1 MNHTILFVDDEPN
14 ILHSMGR
21 AFRNQPYKTYTS
33 RSAEEAISI
42 LKAHDIDLIV
52 SDENMPGMS
61 GTKLLAWVAE
71 HFPDIVRIVL
81 TGQPSVPSAMRA
93 INEGGVYR
101 FLTKPCD
108 VVELGLI
115 VSRALEEKEA
125 SKKSRELL
133 ESTLSQLEDAE
144 QAKTYVEQ
152 RILKFRSH
160 IEKLEQEKAEV
171 KTAENSKDNDI
182 LATMSH
188 EIRTPLTA
196 ILGYTDLMIEEN
208 WGPDA
213 SDSLEVIRR
222 NGSHLLAL
230 LNDILDLSK
239 IDAGKM
245 TAERIEC
252 SPLEILSDVFCLLQQ
267 QAKDKGI
274 SLEVQPDGP
283 IPNLIQTDP
292 TRLRQILTNLVSNA
306 IKFTETGGVR
316 LVAKMVDDRD
326 TANAY
331 IRFEVIDTGIGLT
344 PEQQDKLFNS
354 YAQADD
360 STARRFGGTGL
371 GLVISKRLAEI
382 LGGNL
387 TVESISGKG
396 STFAVTIETGPL
408 ENAEQIEGSPETVS
422 GEKAIASVSPLAV
435 RLTGNILVVEDAPD
449 FQRLIS
455 CVLSTAGAE
464 VTLADNGQIGVE
476 LALAAKADEK
486 PYDLI
491 FMDIQMP
498 VLDGYE
504 ATRKLRSEGYK
515 NPIVALTAYAM
526 KHDRQKCLKAGCD
539 DYATKPID
547 RETFL
552 LLASK
557 YCQRAVHSSC

>member
-1 MNHTILFVDDEPN
+1 MNHTILLVDDEPN
-14 ILHSMGR
+14 ILHSLSR
-21 AFRNQPYKTYTS
+21 AFRKQPYRTYTS
-33 RSAEEAISI
+33 RSAEEAIAI

-71 HFPDIVRIVL
+71 HFPEVVRIVL
-81 TGQPSVPSAMRA
+81 TGQPSIPAVIRA

-115 VSRALEEKEA
+115 VRQALEQKEA
-125 SKKSRELL
+125 SKKDRDLL
-133 ESTLSQLEDAE
+133 EFTLNQLEDVE
-144 QAKTYVEQ
+144 QAKTYVERQ
-152 RILKFRSH
+152 IHQFRSR
-160 IEKLEQEKAEV
+160 IEQLEHEKSGV
-171 KTAENSKDNDI
+171 KTTENATGDDI

-208 WGPDA
+208 WGPEA

-222 NGSHLLAL
+222 NGAHLLAL

-239 IDAGKM
+239 MDAGKM

-252 SPLEILSDVFCLLQQ
+252 SPQQILTNVVSLLQQ
-267 QAKDKGI
+267 QAKGKGI
-274 SLEVQPDGP
+274 SLEVQQEGQ

-292 TRLRQILTNLVSNA
+292 TRLCQILVNLVSNA

-316 LVAKMVDDRD
+316 LVAKMDDDRG
-326 TANAY
+326 TLNPH
-331 IRFEVIDTGIGLT
+331 IRFEIIDTGIGLS
-344 PEQQDKLFNS
+344 PEQQAELFNS
-354 YAQADD
+354 YAQAEK

-371 GLVISKRLAEI
+371 GLVISKRLTEL

-387 TVESISGKG
+387 TVESVLGGG
-396 STFAVTIETGPL
+396 STFAVTLETEVQNKVEEIEESSETG
-408 ENAEQIEGSPETVS
+408 APERTSV
-422 GEKAIASVSPLAV
+422 SVSPLAV
-435 RLTGNILVVEDAPD
+435 RLSGNVLVVEDAPD

-455 CVLSTAGAE
+455 CVLKNAGAE
-464 VTLADNGQIGVE
+464 VTLAENGQVGVE
-476 LALAAKADEK
+476 LALAAKEENN
-486 PYDLI
+486 PFDLI
-491 FMDIQMP
+491 LMDIQMP
-498 VLDGYE
+498 VLDGYG
-504 ATRKLRSEGYK
+504 ATRKLRAEGYE

-526 KHDRQKCLKAGCD
+526 KHDRKKCIEAGCD
-539 DYATKPID
+539 DYTTKPIE

-552 LLASK
+552 LMVSK
-557 YCQRAVHSSC
+557 YCQRAAQRAC